1 MKQQHSRKPGMIV
14 AEIVTALL
22 FILFLF
28 PFVLVLLN
36 SAKTSFEVTQYPLAW
51 PSRWGNIID
60 NVVKIWTS
68 ESVRYPSSLLTSTIV
83 TVVSLVLINLFSA
96 QAGWVLVRTKS
107 RISSIIF
114 FIFVASM
121 VIPFQIVMFPLLSWF
136 RTVTV
141 ATGIRL
147 LRTYQGIILAYIGFG
162 APLSIFMFHGFI
174 KSIPL
179 ELEEAATIDG
189 CQKYQ
194 IFYKIIFPILT
205 PIQATVLVLNGI
217 WIWNDYLLPLLVL
230 GKGNDIMT
238 IPLAVSNF
246 AGAFVKQWDLIL
258 TAILMA
264 MVPVIIFFLF
274 AQKYIVKGMV
284 AGAIK

>member
-1 MKQQHSRKPGMIV
+1 MKAIHPRRPGSIV
-14 AEIVTALL
+14 AEIVTAVL
-22 FILFLF
+22 FLLFLF
-28 PFVLVLLN
+28 PFLLVFIN
-36 SAKTSFEVTQYPLAW
+36 SAKTSFEVTQYPLAL
-51 PSRWGNIID
+51 PSRWGNIVD
-60 NVVKIWTS
+60 NIVKIWTS
-68 ESVRYPSSLLTSTIV
+68 ESVRYPSSLLSSVII

-96 QAGWVLVRTKS
+96 MAGWALVRTKTKT
-107 RISSIIF
+107 SSVIF
-114 FIFVASM
+114 FLFVASM

-136 RTVTV
+136 RTVTM
-141 ATGIRL
+141 ATGVRL
-147 LRTYQGIILAYIGFG
+147 LRTYQGIILSYIGFG

-174 KSIPL
+174 KSVPL

-189 CQKYQ
+189 CHRHQ
-194 IFYKIIFPILT
+194 IFFKIIFPILK

-230 GKGNDIMT
+230 GKGNDVMT

>member
-1 MKQQHSRKPGMIV
+1 MKVVQPRKPGTIV
-14 AEIVTALL
+14 AEIITALL

-28 PFVLVLLN
+28 PFLLVLIN
-36 SAKTSFEVTQYPLAW
+36 SAKTSFEVTQYPLAL
-51 PSRWGNIID
+51 PSHWNNIIV
-60 NVVKIWTS
+60 NTVRIWTN
-68 ESVRYPSSLLTSTIV
+68 ESVRYPSSLLSSAII

-96 QAGWVLVRTKS
+96 MAAWALVRTKTKT
-107 RISSIIF
+107 SSALF
-114 FIFVASM
+114 FIFVAAM

-141 ATGIRL
+141 ATGVRL
-147 LRTYQGIILAYIGFG
+147 LRTYQGIILSYIGFG

-189 CQKYQ
+189 CHRHQ
-194 IFYKIIFPILT
+194 IFFKIIFPILK

-230 GKGNDIMT
+230 GKGNDVMT

-264 MVPVIIFFLF
+264 MIPVVIFFLF